1 MPNKKKKVAQK
12 KQKKRKDKLKARK
25 KGLVIQTSKPRW
37 VGWMRKVTYEE
48 QLMGVFTKEALGGIQ
63 ATLVVD
69 IIKLC
74 NAGEE
79 PFVRMEL
86 SAPNDHVNALR
97 NFVQRNLFQL
107 IHYGRGQFIDLE
119 ARQRCPINC
128 KFSRKNL
135 FLVGFLSEGEY
146 KIFKEINTEELAA
159 KSTMKIV
166 GYTFSRENRMFVE
179 VYADI
184 NYSMQRK
191 LVLRELANLNF
202 QEIVFSPS

>member
-1 MPNKKKKVAQK
+1 MPNKKKKAAQK
-12 KQKKRKDKLKARK
+12 KQKKRKAKIKARK
-25 KGLVIQTSKPRW
+25 NGLVAQTSKPRW
-37 VGWMRKVTYEE
+37 VGWVRKVTYEE
-48 QLMGVFTKEALGGIQ
+48 QLMDVFTKEALGRIQ
-63 ATLVVD
+63 ATHVVD
-69 IIKLC
+69 TIELR

-146 KIFKEINTEELAA
+146 KIFKEINIEELAA

-184 NYSMQRK
+184 NYSMQRELALK
-191 LVLRELANLNF
+191 ELANLNF
-202 QEIVFSPS
+202 QEIVFSPG